1 MQFNSRQST
10 YTDREKSSKLMTTG
24 GLCFCFRRKFPPLI
38 HTGGVWGGGRIL
50 EDPAGIESPL
60 GPGGVTAGVRLMTG
74 GQNRA
79 GGGGGGGMWGGVWEE

>member
-1 MQFNSRQST
+1 MLLLSPQV
-10 YTDREKSSKLMTTG
+10 
-24 GLCFCFRRKFPPLI
+24 PPT
-38 HTGGVWGGGRIL
+38 HPHWWGVGGGGRIF

-79 GGGGGGGMWGGVWEE
+79 GGGGGWNVGGSM